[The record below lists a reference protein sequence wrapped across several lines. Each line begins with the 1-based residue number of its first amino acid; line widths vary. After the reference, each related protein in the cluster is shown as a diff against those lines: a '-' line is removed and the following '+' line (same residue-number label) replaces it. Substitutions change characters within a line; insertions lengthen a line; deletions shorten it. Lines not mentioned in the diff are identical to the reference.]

1 MKNAMA
7 VAHDRDK
14 GSLYV
19 ALPSAGEQVAVSRE
33 VHPGVVLYL
42 DAHGTLLGLELD
54 EGKARAA
61 AVSEPARRH

>member
-19 ALPSAGEQVAVSRE
+19 ELPSAGEQVAVSRE

-42 DAHGTLLGLELD
+42 DAHGTLLGLEVD

-61 AVSEPARRH
+61 AIPAGAAKH

>member
-1 MKNAMA
+1 MNDEMA
-7 VAHDRDK
+7 VNHDRAG

-19 ALPSAGEQVAVSRE
+19 ELPHAGERVAVSRE

-54 EGKARAA
+54 EGKARAHPPREA
-61 AVSEPARRH
+61 ARH